1 MNLSPSA
8 QRSARSADRSNAIHT
23 PSRRIS
29 RILSAWA
36 LALALGLG
44 AASSARASVTP
55 PAGLNIG
62 DTYRLVFV
70 TSTTI
75 DATSTDIS
83 VYNAHVTAA
92 AAAMGFGPGIFWAAL
107 ASTQSVNALA
117 NLQSAVALSAT
128 DTTTPFFNTAGQ
140 LIATG
145 LTVASTGL
153 YQGNTGNHLA
163 TILTEDGEVSTANDV
178 WTGTHAAGNTAG
190 TAFLGGAS
198 GNARTGRSAQLDFDW
213 TSQGA
218 LSRTNLLP
226 LYGVSGLLT
235 VTSSPVP
242 EPTTVALMGGALLA
256 IGLAKIRRGRN

>member
-1 MNLSPSA
+1 MNFS
-8 QRSARSADRSNAIHT
+8 QRTAHSADRFNSVHR
-23 PSRRIS
+23 PSLRIS
-29 RILSAWA
+29 RILTTWA

-55 PAGLNIG
+55 PIGLNVG
-62 DTYRLVFV
+62 DTYRIVFV
-70 TSTTI
+70 TSTTL
-75 DATSTDIS
+75 DATSTNIAD
-83 VYNAHVTAA
+83 YNAHVTAA
-92 AAAMGFGPGIFWAAL
+92 AAAMGFGPSIFWAAL
-107 ASTQSVNALA
+107 ASTQTVNALT
-117 NLQSAVALSAT
+117 NIQSVVGLSAA
-128 DTTTPFFNTAGQ
+128 DTTTPFYNTAGQ

-153 YQGNTGNHLA
+153 YQGPTGNHLA
-163 TILTEDGEVSTANDV
+163 TILTEEGEVSIANDV

-190 TAFLGGAS
+190 TAWLGGAS

-235 VTSSPVP
+235 VTDSPVP
-242 EPTTVALMGGALLA
+242 EPATVALMGGALLA
-256 IGLAKIRRGRN
+256 IGVARSRRARK